1 MRLRCSDGVVQVAR
15 RERSVAM
22 KRSPR
27 SRRLA
32 TGNRGALPSAI
43 NKATREQSATFPAR
57 GNVAVP
63 QPSGD
68 TFPIVG
74 IGASAGGLEAFSE
87 LLAHL
92 SFDAAMAFVLVQHLD
107 PKYPSILSEI
117 LSRTTPIPVIEVQ
130 HGVRI
135 EPGHV
140 YVMPPNT
147 SMTIAEGVLNL
158 APRPDDRPHMPIDRF
173 LRSLAEDSKS
183 RAIGVILSGS
193 ASDGALGLKAI
204 KAEGGITFAEAPQ
217 SAKFDGMPR
226 SAMASGAVDF
236 VLPPKAIAQELTR
249 IGRHPYLGETGV
261 APPSEPLAGGPEAL
275 AQIFGM
281 LREKSGLDF
290 TLYRQTTIRRRIARR
305 MLIHGV
311 GTLDAYRRYLE
322 EHPSQVQALSHDLLV
337 NVTRFFRDADAFRI
351 LQRSVFPSIIKQRP
365 ANAPIRIWAPGC
377 ATGEEAYSLAIE
389 LLESLGDET
398 ATVPIQ
404 LFGTDVSETAIVKA
418 RAGIYPENI
427 ELDVPEA
434 RLRRFF
440 VKLDGQ
446 YQVRKTVRELC
457 VFAKHNLATDPPFS
471 KMDLIVC
478 RNVLIYLE
486 AELQRRVLSVFH
498 YALKT
503 PGFLMLGVSETV
515 GSLSDL
521 FSVVDKKY
529 KVYAKRP
536 TSRRFDLGVGS
547 LDRRTAR
554 TGTGTA
560 AKRLGEAG
568 AARSDLLQEVDR
580 LLLSK
585 YAPAGVL
592 VNEAAE
598 ILQFR
603 GHTSPFLEPAPG
615 AASLNLLKMAREGLL
630 MELRVA
636 IDKARKQNAPVR
648 REKLSIKQNGRMA
661 QVTLQILPMSGPAR
675 ERNYLVLFE
684 RVAPSREPR
693 ARGRRIPSVTAHP
706 RRHSE
711 NLRHELTATKEFL
724 QSIIEEREAAN
735 QELQAAN
742 EELLSSNE
750 ELQSTN
756 EELETAKE
764 ELQSVNEELTTV
776 NEEQQHR
783 NAELSQL
790 NNDLN
795 NLFAGV
801 TIPIVMLASD
811 GRIRRFTPM
820 AAKALNL
827 IPADLGRPIGDI
839 RPNVDVSDLEQVC
852 KHVIDAATVVER
864 EVRDRDGR
872 WHSLRVRPYTT
883 ADNQIDGAV
892 ITLEDINALKS
903 SVEHVTAAREHAE
916 TIVDSVPVPLV
927 LLDTDLRVTWA
938 SRSFYETFELAPEET
953 INRFVYEMGNGRWSL
968 PALRRAL
975 TDLLEKNVG
984 FHEFEVEDDSA
995 RVEAK
1000 TMLLNARPM
1009 RSEQKVGRLILLAI
1023 DDITAR
1029 KKAERQ
1035 RRPSE

>member
-1 MRLRCSDGVVQVAR
+1 MA
-15 RERSVAM
+15 A
-22 KRSPR
+22 
-27 SRRLA
+27 
-32 TGNRGALPSAI
+32 
-43 NKATREQSATFPAR
+43 
-57 GNVAVP
+57 P
-63 QPSGD
+63 QPSRD
-68 TFPIVG
+68 AFPIVG

-92 SFDAAMAFVLVQHLD
+92 SGDAAMAFVLVQHLD

-117 LSRTTPIPVIEVQ
+117 LSRTTRMPVVEVKN
-130 HGVRI
+130 GMSV
-135 EPGHV
+135 ELGHV

-147 SMTIAEGVLNL
+147 RMTIVAGVLNL
-158 APRPDDRPHMPIDRF
+158 TPRSDDRGPHMPIDHF
-173 LRSLAEDSKS
+173 LRSLAQDLKS

-236 VLPPKAIAQELTR
+236 VLPPKAIAQELIR
-249 IGRHPYLGETGV
+249 IGGHPYLDETS
-261 APPSEPLAGGPEAL
+261 AASPSEPLAGGPDAL
-275 AQIFGM
+275 AQIFRM

-311 GTLDAYRRYLE
+311 GTLEAYRRYLE
-322 EHPSQVQALSHDLLV
+322 EHPSQVQALSNDLLV

-351 LQRSVFPSIIKQRP
+351 LERIVFPIIIKQRP
-365 ANAPIRIWAPGC
+365 ADAPIRIWAPGC

-389 LLESLGDET
+389 LLESLGDESE
-398 ATVPIQ
+398 TVPIQ

-418 RAGIYPENI
+418 RAGVYPENI
-427 ELDVPEA
+427 ELDVPAA

-440 VKLDGQ
+440 VKMDGQ
-446 YQVRKTVRELC
+446 YQVRKAVRELC

-486 AELQRRVLSVFH
+486 AELQRRVSSVFH

-503 PGFLMLGVSETV
+503 PGYLMLGVSETL
-515 GSLSDL
+515 GPLSDL

-536 TSRRFDLGVGS
+536 TSRRFDLGLGSFDRKAVKTGAGRAGKRVG
-547 LDRRTAR
+547 D
-554 TGTGTA
+554 
-560 AKRLGEAG
+560 AG
-568 AARSDLLQEVDR
+568 GSRSDLLQEVDR

-603 GHTSPFLEPAPG
+603 GHTSPYLEPAPG

-648 REKLSIKQNGRMA
+648 RERLSIKQDGRMA
-661 QVTLQILPMSGPAR
+661 QVTLQVIPMSGPAR

-684 RVAPSREPR
+684 RVPPLRELHAPGSP
-693 ARGRRIPSVTAHP
+693 ASSPIAHP
-706 RRHSE
+706 RRHIE

-756 EELETAKE
+756 EEMETAKE

-776 NEEQQHR
+776 NEELQHR

-801 TIPIVMLASD
+801 AIPVVMLGSD

-852 KHVIDAATVVER
+852 QHVIDAATVVER

-883 ADNQIDGAV
+883 TDNKIDGAV
-892 ITLEDINALKS
+892 ITLEDIDALKS
-903 SVEHVTAAREHAE
+903 SVEQVTAAREHAE
-916 TIVDSVPVPLV
+916 TIADSVPVPLV

-938 SRSFYETFELAPEET
+938 SRSFHETFRLAPEET
-953 INRFVYEMGNGRWSL
+953 LGHFVYEMGTGRWSL

-975 TDLLEKNVG
+975 TDVLEKNVG

-1000 TMLLNARPM
+1000 VMLLNARPM
-1009 RSEQKVGRLILLAI
+1009 QVEQQPGRLILLAI

-1029 KKAERQ
+1029 KKATQ
-1035 RRPSE
+1035 

>member
-1 MRLRCSDGVVQVAR
+1 MA
-15 RERSVAM
+15 A
-22 KRSPR
+22 
-27 SRRLA
+27 
-32 TGNRGALPSAI
+32 
-43 NKATREQSATFPAR
+43 
-57 GNVAVP
+57 P
-63 QPSGD
+63 QPSRD
-68 TFPIVG
+68 AFPIVG

-92 SFDAAMAFVLVQHLD
+92 SGDAAMAFVLVQHLD

-117 LSRTTPIPVIEVQ
+117 LSRTTRMPVVEVKN
-130 HGVRI
+130 GMSV
-135 EPGHV
+135 ELGHV

-147 SMTIAEGVLNL
+147 RMTIVAGVLSL
-158 APRPDDRPHMPIDRF
+158 TPRSDDRGPHMPIDHF
-173 LRSLAEDSKS
+173 LRSLAQDLKS

-236 VLPPKAIAQELTR
+236 VLPPKAIAQELIR
-249 IGRHPYLGETGV
+249 IGGHPYLDETS
-261 APPSEPLAGGPEAL
+261 AASPSEPLAGGPDAL
-275 AQIFGM
+275 AQIFRM

-311 GTLDAYRRYLE
+311 GTLEAYRRYLE
-322 EHPSQVQALSHDLLV
+322 EHPSQVQALSNDLLV

-351 LQRSVFPSIIKQRP
+351 LERIVFPIIIKQRP
-365 ANAPIRIWAPGC
+365 ADAPIRIWAPGC

-389 LLESLGDET
+389 LLESLGDES

-418 RAGIYPENI
+418 RAGVYPENI
-427 ELDVPEA
+427 ELDVPAA

-440 VKLDGQ
+440 VKMDGQ
-446 YQVRKTVRELC
+446 YQVRKAVRELC

-486 AELQRRVLSVFH
+486 AELQRRVSSVFH

-503 PGFLMLGVSETV
+503 PGYLMLGVSETL
-515 GSLSDL
+515 GPLSDL

-536 TSRRFDLGVGS
+536 TSRRFDLGLGS
-547 LDRRTAR
+547 LDRKTAKTA
-554 TGTGTA
+554 TGRAT
-560 AKRLGEAG
+560 KRAGEAG
-568 AARSDLLQEVDR
+568 GSRSDLLQEVDR

-603 GHTSPFLEPAPG
+603 GHTSPYLEPAPG

-648 REKLSIKQNGRMA
+648 RERLSIKQDGRMA
-661 QVTLQILPMSGPAR
+661 QVTLQVIPMSGPAR

-684 RVAPSREPR
+684 RVSPLRELHAPGSP
-693 ARGRRIPSVTAHP
+693 ASSPIAHP
-706 RRHSE
+706 RRHIE

-756 EELETAKE
+756 EEMETAKE

-776 NEEQQHR
+776 NEELQHR

-801 TIPIVMLASD
+801 TIPVVMLGSD

-852 KHVIDAATVVER
+852 QHVIDAATVVER

-883 ADNQIDGAV
+883 TDNKIDGAV
-892 ITLEDINALKS
+892 ITLEDIDALKS
-903 SVEHVTAAREHAE
+903 SVEQVTAARERAE

-938 SRSFYETFELAPEET
+938 SRSFHETFRLAPEET
-953 INRFVYEMGNGRWSL
+953 LGHFVYEMGTGRWSL
-968 PALRRAL
+968 PALRAAL
-975 TDLLEKNVG
+975 TDVLERNVG
-984 FHEFEVEDDSA
+984 FREFEVEDDSA

-1000 TMLLNARPM
+1000 VMLLNARPM
-1009 RSEQKVGRLILLAI
+1009 QVEQQPGRLILLAI

-1029 KKAERQ
+1029 KKATQ
-1035 RRPSE
+1035 

>member
-1 MRLRCSDGVVQVAR
+1 
-15 RERSVAM
+15 M

-27 SRRLA
+27 SPRSP
-32 TGNRGALPSAI
+32 TGNRGARPPAPPSPV
-43 NKATREQSATFPAR
+43 NKAIRQQRATLPAR
-57 GNVAVP
+57 GRVAVP

-92 SFDAAMAFVLVQHLD
+92 SLDAAMAFVLVQHLD

-117 LSRTTPIPVIEVQ
+117 LSRTTPLPVIEVQ
-130 HGVRI
+130 HGVRV

-158 APRPDDRPHMPIDRF
+158 GPRSDDRGPHMPIDHF
-173 LRSLAEDSKS
+173 LRSLADDVKS

-236 VLPPKAIAQELTR
+236 VLPPKAIAQELIR
-249 IGRHPYLGETGV
+249 IGRHPYLGETSL
-261 APPSEPLAGGPEAL
+261 APPSEPLVDGPEAL
-275 AQIFGM
+275 AQIFRM

-311 GTLDAYRRYLE
+311 GTLEAYRRYLE
-322 EHPSQVQALSHDLLV
+322 EHPSQVQALSNDLLV
-337 NVTRFFRDADAFRI
+337 KVTRFFRDADAFRI

-365 ANAPIRIWAPGC
+365 ADAPIRIWAPGC

-389 LLESLGDET
+389 LLESLGDESV
-398 ATVPIQ
+398 AVPIQ

-418 RAGIYPENI
+418 RAGVYAENI
-427 ELDVPEA
+427 ELDVPAA

-440 VKLDGQ
+440 VKVDGQ
-446 YQVRKTVRELC
+446 YQVRKAVRELC

-486 AELQRRVLSVFH
+486 AELQRRVSSIFH

-503 PGFLMLGVSETV
+503 PGYLMLGVSETV
-515 GSLSDL
+515 GPLSDL

-536 TSRRFDLGVGS
+536 TWRRFDLGLGS
-547 LDRRTAR
+547 LDRVIAR
-554 TGTGTA
+554 KGTSRA
-560 AKRLGEAG
+560 ARSADEAG
-568 AARSDLLQEVDR
+568 RSRSDLLQEVDR

-603 GHTSPFLEPAPG
+603 GHTSPYLEPAPG
-615 AASLNLLKMAREGLL
+615 QASLNLLKMAREGLL

-648 REKLSIKQNGRMA
+648 REKVSIKQDGA
-661 QVTLQILPMSGPAR
+661 LTQVTLEVIPVSGPAR

-684 RVAPSREPR
+684 RVLPPEEPR
-693 ARGRRIPSVTAHP
+693 APGSTAPGATLRSRRTATE
-706 RRHSE
+706 RQTE
-711 NLRHELTATKEFL
+711 NLRRELTATKEFL
-724 QSIIEEREAAN
+724 QSIIQEREAAN
-735 QELQAAN
+735 EELQAAN
-742 EELLSSNE
+742 EELQSSNE

-776 NEEQQHR
+776 NEELQHR
-783 NAELSQL
+783 NVEQSQL
-790 NNDLN
+790 NNDPN
-795 NLFAGV
+795 RLFAGV
-801 TIPIVMLASD
+801 NIPIIMLGSD
-811 GRIRRFTPM
+811 GRIRRFTRM
-820 AAKALNL
+820 AGEVFSL

-839 RPNVDVSDLEQVC
+839 RLLPDLADLEQVC
-852 KHVIDAATVVER
+852 KHVVDTTTVAER

-872 WHSLRVRPYTT
+872 WYSLQVRPYTT
-883 ADNQIDGAV
+883 ADNQIDGTV
-892 ITLEDINALKS
+892 ITFDDINALKS
-903 SVEHVTAAREHAE
+903 RVDQATSTRDDAH
-916 TIVDSVPVPLV
+916 TIVDSVPVPLMV
-927 LLDTDLRVTWA
+927 LDTELRVAWA
-938 SRSFYETFELAPEET
+938 SRSFYETFQVTPEET
-953 INRFVYEMGNGRWSL
+953 TEHFIYELGNGQWNI
-968 PALRRAL
+968 PALRKAL
-975 TDLLEKNVG
+975 AEVFEKNVG
-984 FHEFEVEDDSA
+984 FQQFEVEHDWG
-995 RVEAK
+995 RVGAK

-1009 RSEQKVGRLILLAI
+1009 PREDKARRMILLAI

-1029 KKAERQ
+1029 RQAERGP
-1035 RRPSE
+1035 RTPG

>member
-1 MRLRCSDGVVQVAR
+1 
-15 RERSVAM
+15 M

-27 SRRLA
+27 RPRSPISK
-32 TGNRGALPSAI
+32 GGGAAPPAPPFPT
-43 NKATREQSATFPAR
+43 NTATREQSATSPAR
-57 GNVAVP
+57 GSVAAP
-63 QPSGD
+63 QPSSD

-92 SFDAAMAFVLVQHLD
+92 SLDAAMAFVLVQHLD

-117 LSRTTPIPVIEVQ
+117 LSRTTPLPVVEVQ
-130 HGVRI
+130 HGVRV

-147 SMTIAEGVLNL
+147 SMTIVKGVLNL
-158 APRPDDRPHMPIDRF
+158 APRSDDRGPHMPIDRF
-173 LRSLAEDSKS
+173 LRSLAEDSKN

-236 VLPPKAIAQELTR
+236 VLSPKAIAQELTR
-249 IGRHPYLGETGV
+249 IGRHPYLGETSV
-261 APPSEPLAGGPEAL
+261 APPSEPLAGGPETL

-311 GTLDAYRRYLE
+311 STLEAYRRYLE
-322 EHPSQVQALSHDLLV
+322 EHPSQVQALSNDLLV

-351 LQRSVFPSIIKQRP
+351 LERSVFPSIIKQRS
-365 ANAPIRIWAPGC
+365 ADAPIRIWAPGC

-389 LLESLGDET
+389 LLECLGDEA

-404 LFGTDVSETAIVKA
+404 LFGTDVSETSIVKA
-418 RAGIYPENI
+418 RAGVYPDTI
-427 ELDVPEA
+427 ELVVPAA

-446 YQVRKTVRELC
+446 YQVRKAVRELC

-521 FSVVDKKY
+521 FSVVNQKY
-529 KVYAKRP
+529 KDYAKRP
-536 TSRRFDLGVGS
+536 TSRRFALGLGS
-547 LDRRTAR
+547 LDRRTEK
-554 TGTGTA
+554 TGAGGA

-568 AARSDLLQEVDR
+568 GGRSDLLHEVDR

-598 ILQFR
+598 ILQLR

-648 REKLSIKQNGRMA
+648 REKVSIKQNGRMA

-684 RVAPSREPR
+684 RVPPS
-693 ARGRRIPSVTAHP
+693 G
-706 RRHSE
+706 
-711 NLRHELTATKEFL
+711 
-724 QSIIEEREAAN
+724 Q
-735 QELQAAN
+735 
-742 EELLSSNE
+742 
-750 ELQSTN
+750 
-756 EELETAKE
+756 
-764 ELQSVNEELTTV
+764 
-776 NEEQQHR
+776 
-783 NAELSQL
+783 
-790 NNDLN
+790 
-795 NLFAGV
+795 
-801 TIPIVMLASD
+801 
-811 GRIRRFTPM
+811 
-820 AAKALNL
+820 
-827 IPADLGRPIGDI
+827 
-839 RPNVDVSDLEQVC
+839 
-852 KHVIDAATVVER
+852 
-864 EVRDRDGR
+864 
-872 WHSLRVRPYTT
+872 
-883 ADNQIDGAV
+883 
-892 ITLEDINALKS
+892 
-903 SVEHVTAAREHAE
+903 
-916 TIVDSVPVPLV
+916 
-927 LLDTDLRVTWA
+927 
-938 SRSFYETFELAPEET
+938 
-953 INRFVYEMGNGRWSL
+953 
-968 PALRRAL
+968 
-975 TDLLEKNVG
+975 
-984 FHEFEVEDDSA
+984 
-995 RVEAK
+995 
-1000 TMLLNARPM
+1000 
-1009 RSEQKVGRLILLAI
+1009 
-1023 DDITAR
+1023 
-1029 KKAERQ
+1029 
-1035 RRPSE
+1035 

>member
-1 MRLRCSDGVVQVAR
+1 
-15 RERSVAM
+15 M

-27 SRRLA
+27 SPRSP
-32 TGNRGALPSAI
+32 TGNRGGRPPAPV
-43 NKATREQSATFPAR
+43 NKAIRQQRATLPAR
-57 GNVAVP
+57 GRVAVP

-68 TFPIVG
+68 RFPIVG

-92 SFDAAMAFVLVQHLD
+92 SGDPAMAFVLVQHLD
-107 PKYPSILSEI
+107 PKYPSFLSEI
-117 LSRTTPIPVIEVQ
+117 LSRTTPLPVIEVQ
-130 HGVRI
+130 HGVRV
-135 EPGHV
+135 EAGHV

-147 SMTIAEGVLNL
+147 RMTIVTGVLNL
-158 APRPDDRPHMPIDRF
+158 APRSDDRGPHMPIDHF
-173 LRSLAEDSKS
+173 LRSLAEYSKS

-236 VLPPKAIAQELTR
+236 VLPPKAIAQELIR
-249 IGRHPYLGETGV
+249 IGRHPYLGETSA
-261 APPSEPLAGGPEAL
+261 APPSEPLADGPEAL
-275 AQIFGM
+275 AQIFRM

-311 GTLDAYRRYLE
+311 GTLEAYRRYLE
-322 EHPSQVQALSHDLLV
+322 EHPSQVQALSNDLLV
-337 NVTRFFRDADAFRI
+337 KVTRFFRDADAFRI

-365 ANAPIRIWAPGC
+365 ADAPIRVWAPGC

-389 LLESLGDET
+389 LLECLGDEA

-404 LFGTDVSETAIVKA
+404 LFGTDVSETSIVKA
-418 RAGIYPENI
+418 RAGVYPENI
-427 ELDVPEA
+427 ELDVPAA

-446 YQVRKTVRELC
+446 YQVRKAVRELC
-457 VFAKHNLATDPPFS
+457 VFAKHNVATDPPFS

-486 AELQRRVLSVFH
+486 AELQRRMSSIFH

-515 GSLSDL
+515 GPLSDL

-536 TSRRFDLGVGS
+536 TWRRFDLGLGS
-547 LDRRTAR
+547 LDRVIAR
-554 TGTGTA
+554 KGTSRA
-560 AKRLGEAG
+560 ARSADEAG
-568 AARSDLLQEVDR
+568 RSRSDLLQEVDR

-603 GHTSPFLEPAPG
+603 GHTSPYLEPAPG
-615 AASLNLLKMAREGLL
+615 QASLNLLKMAREGLL

-648 REKLSIKQNGRMA
+648 REKVSIKQDGA
-661 QVTLQILPMSGPAR
+661 LTQVTLEVIPVSGPGSTAPGATLR
-675 ERNYLVLFE
+675 SRRTATERQ
-684 RVAPSREPR
+684 
-693 ARGRRIPSVTAHP
+693 T
-706 RRHSE
+706 E
-711 NLRHELTATKEFL
+711 NLRRELTATKEFL
-724 QSIIEEREAAN
+724 QSIIQEREAAN
-735 QELQAAN
+735 EELQAAN
-742 EELLSSNE
+742 EELQSSNE

-776 NEEQQHR
+776 NEELQHR
-783 NAELSQL
+783 NADQSLL

-795 NLFAGV
+795 NLFVGV
-801 TIPIVMLASD
+801 NIPIVMLGSD

-820 AAKALNL
+820 AGEMLSL
-827 IPADLGRPIGDI
+827 IPADVGRPIGDI
-839 RPNVDVSDLEQVC
+839 RLSPDLADLERVC
-852 KHVIDAATVVER
+852 KHVVDTATVVER

-872 WHSLRVRPYTT
+872 WYSLRVRPYTT
-883 ADNQIDGAV
+883 ADDQIDGTV
-892 ITLEDINALKS
+892 IILTDITALKS
-903 SVEHVTAAREHAE
+903 SVEQVSVARDHAE
-916 TIVDSVPVPLV
+916 TIVDNVPVPLIT
-927 LLDTDLRVTWA
+927 LDAALRVTWA
-938 SRSFYETFELAPEET
+938 SRSFYETFRVTPEET
-953 INRFVYEMGNGRWSL
+953 IEHFIYELGNGQWNI
-968 PALRRAL
+968 PALRKAL
-975 TDLLEKNVG
+975 AEVVEKNVE
-984 FHEFEVEDDSA
+984 FHEFEVEHDRG
-995 RVEAK
+995 RVGAK

-1009 RSEQKVGRLILLAI
+1009 HWENEAGRMILLAI
-1023 DDITAR
+1023 DDITTR
-1029 KKAERQ
+1029 REAERGP
-1035 RRPSE
+1035 RPPG

>member
-1 MRLRCSDGVVQVAR
+1 MA
-15 RERSVAM
+15 A
-22 KRSPR
+22 
-27 SRRLA
+27 
-32 TGNRGALPSAI
+32 
-43 NKATREQSATFPAR
+43 
-57 GNVAVP
+57 P
-63 QPSGD
+63 QPSRD
-68 TFPIVG
+68 AFPIVG

-92 SFDAAMAFVLVQHLD
+92 SVDAAAMAFVLVQHLD
-107 PKYPSILSEI
+107 PKYPSFLSEI
-117 LSRTTPIPVIEVQ
+117 LSRTTRMPVVEVKN
-130 HGVRI
+130 GMSVEI
-135 EPGHV
+135 GHV

-147 SMTIAEGVLNL
+147 RMTIVAGVLNL
-158 APRPDDRPHMPIDRF
+158 TPRSDDPGPHMPIDHF
-173 LRSLAEDSKS
+173 LRSLAEDLKS

-236 VLPPKAIAQELTR
+236 VLPPKAIAQELIR
-249 IGRHPYLGETGV
+249 IGGHPYLDETS
-261 APPSEPLAGGPEAL
+261 AASPSEPLAGGPDAL
-275 AQIFGM
+275 ARIFRM

-311 GTLDAYRRYLE
+311 GTLEAYRRYLE
-322 EHPSQVQALSHDLLV
+322 EHPSQVQALSNDLLV

-365 ANAPIRIWAPGC
+365 ADAPIRIWAPGC

-389 LLESLGDET
+389 LLESLGDESV
-398 ATVPIQ
+398 AVPIQ

-418 RAGIYPENI
+418 RAGVYAENI
-427 ELDVPEA
+427 ELDVPAA

-440 VKLDGQ
+440 VKVDGQ
-446 YQVRKTVRELC
+446 YQVRKAVRELC

-486 AELQRRVLSVFH
+486 AELQRRVSSIFH

-503 PGFLMLGVSETV
+503 PGYLMLGVSETV
-515 GSLSDL
+515 GPLSDL

-536 TSRRFDLGVGS
+536 TSRRFDLDLGS
-547 LDRRTAR
+547 LDRKAVK
-554 TGTGTA
+554 TGIVRAG
-560 AKRLGEAG
+560 KRLGDAG
-568 AARSDLLQEVDR
+568 GSRSDLLQEVDR

-592 VNEAAE
+592 IDEAAE

-603 GHTSPFLEPAPG
+603 GHTSPYLEPAPG

-636 IDKARKQNAPVR
+636 IEKARKQNAPVK
-648 REKLSIKQNGRMA
+648 RERLSIKQDGRMA
-661 QVTLQILPMSGPAR
+661 QVTLQVIPMSGPAR

-684 RVAPSREPR
+684 RVPPSRELR
-693 ARGRRIPSVTAHP
+693 APGSPASSPIAHP
-706 RRHSE
+706 RRHIE
-711 NLRHELTATKEFL
+711 HLRHELTATKEFL

-776 NEEQQHR
+776 NEELQHR

-801 TIPIVMLASD
+801 TIPIVMLGSD

-827 IPADLGRPIGDI
+827 IPTDLGRPIGDI

-852 KHVIDAATVVER
+852 KQVIDAATVVER

-883 ADNQIDGAV
+883 TDNQIDGAV
-892 ITLEDINALKS
+892 ITLEDIDALKS
-903 SVEHVTAAREHAE
+903 SVARVTAAREDAE

-927 LLDTDLRVTWA
+927 LLDTDLRVRWA
-938 SRSFYETFELAPEET
+938 SRLFYETFRLTPEET
-953 INRFVYEMGNGRWSL
+953 ISHFVYEMGTGRWSL
-968 PALRRAL
+968 PALRAAL
-975 TDLLEKNVG
+975 TDVLEKNVG
-984 FHEFEVEDDSA
+984 FREFQVEDDSA

-1000 TMLLNARPM
+1000 VMLLNARPM
-1009 RSEQKVGRLILLAI
+1009 QLEQQPGRLILLAI

-1029 KKAERQ
+1029 KKATQ
-1035 RRPSE
+1035 

>member
-1 MRLRCSDGVVQVAR
+1 MN
-15 RERSVAM
+15 
-22 KRSPR
+22 
-27 SRRLA
+27 
-32 TGNRGALPSAI
+32 T
-43 NKATREQSATFPAR
+43 ATREQRATFPAR
-57 GNVAVP
+57 GRVAVP
-63 QPSGD
+63 QPSSD

-92 SFDAAMAFVLVQHLD
+92 SLDAAMAFVLVQHLD

-117 LSRTTPIPVIEVQ
+117 LSRTTPLPVVEVQ
-130 HGVRI
+130 HGVRV

-147 SMTIAEGVLNL
+147 SMTIVKGVLNL
-158 APRPDDRPHMPIDRF
+158 APRSDDRGPHMPIDRF
-173 LRSLAEDSKS
+173 LRSLAEDSKN

-236 VLPPKAIAQELTR
+236 VLTPKAIAQELIR
-249 IGRHPYLGETGV
+249 IGRHPYLGETSV
-261 APPSEPLAGGPEAL
+261 APPSEPLADGPEAL
-275 AQIFGM
+275 AQIFRM
-281 LREKSGLDF
+281 MREKSGLDF

-311 GTLDAYRRYLE
+311 STLEAYRRYLE
-322 EHPSQVQALSHDLLV
+322 EHPSQVQALSNDLLI
-337 NVTRFFRDADAFRI
+337 NVTRFFRDADAFRV

-365 ANAPIRIWAPGC
+365 ADAPIRVWAPGC

-389 LLESLGDET
+389 LLECLGDEA

-404 LFGTDVSETAIVKA
+404 LFGTDVSETSIVKA
-418 RAGIYPENI
+418 RAGVYPENI
-427 ELDVPEA
+427 ELDVPAA

-446 YQVRKTVRELC
+446 YQVRKAVRELC

-486 AELQRRVLSVFH
+486 AELQRRMSSIFH

-503 PGFLMLGVSETV
+503 PGFLMLGVSETP
-515 GSLSDL
+515 GPLSEL

-536 TSRRFDLGVGS
+536 TARRFDLGLGS
-547 LDRRTAR
+547 LDR
-554 TGTGTA
+554 GTA
-560 AKRLGEAG
+560 KSGMSRAARSADEAG
-568 AARSDLLQEVDR
+568 RSRSDLLQEVDR

-603 GHTSPFLEPAPG
+603 GHTSPYLEPAPG
-615 AASLNLLKMAREGLL
+615 QASLNLLKMAREGLL

-636 IDKARKQNAPVR
+636 IDKARKQNAPVK
-648 REKLSIKQNGRMA
+648 REKLSIKQDGRTA
-661 QVTLQILPMSGPAR
+661 QVTLQVLPMSGPAG

-684 RVAPSREPR
+684 RVPPSREPR
-693 ARGRRIPSVTAHP
+693 APGHKVPSAIAHP
-706 RRHSE
+706 RRQIES
-711 NLRHELTATKEFL
+711 LRHELTATKEFL

-776 NEEQQHR
+776 NEELQHR

-801 TIPIVMLASD
+801 TIPIVMLGSD

-820 AAKALNL
+820 AAKVLNL

-839 RPNVDVSDLEQVC
+839 RPNVDLSDLEQVC
-852 KHVIDAATVVER
+852 KHVIDAATIVER

-883 ADNQIDGAV
+883 TDNQIDGAV
-892 ITLEDINALKS
+892 ITLEDISALKS
-903 SVEHVTAAREHAE
+903 SVEQVTAARERAE
-916 TIVDSVPVPLV
+916 TIADSVPVPLV

-938 SRSFYETFELAPEET
+938 SRLFYETFGLTPEET
-953 INRFVYEMGNGRWSL
+953 IPHFVYEMGNGRWSL
-968 PALRRAL
+968 PALRKAL
-975 TDLLEKNVG
+975 TEVLEKNVG

-1009 RSEQKVGRLILLAI
+1009 QSEQKVGRLILLAI

-1029 KKAERQ
+1029 KKAEREL
-1035 RRPSE
+1035 RPSE